1 MSKPYYITT
10 AIAYPNGDPHVGH
23 AYEYIATDAIA
34 RFKRLDGFDVRFLT
48 GTDVHGLKM
57 AETAAAEGIPTAE
70 LARRNSDVFQ
80 RMQERLNISF
90 DRFIRTSDADHYEA
104 SKEIWRR
111 MNEAGDIYLDA
122 YKGWYSV
129 RDERFF
135 TEAETTVG
143 SDGVRIATETGAPV
157 TWTEE
162 QTYFFRL
169 SAYADKL
176 LAHYE
181 AHPEFIEPEVR
192 RNEVVSFV
200 SGGLRDLSI
209 SRTTF
214 DWGVPVPDHP
224 DHVMYVWVDALTN
237 YLTGVGFPDTSSELF
252 KRFWPADLHMIGK
265 DIIRFHTVY
274 WPAFL
279 MSAGIELPRK
289 VFAHGFVLNR
299 GEKMSKSVGN
309 VVDPLN
315 LVDTFGVDQVRYF
328 FLREVPFGQD
338 GSYSEEAIIGRI
350 NADLA
355 NELGNLAQR
364 SLSMVAKNLDGI
376 VPEPANS
383 PPTTRT
389 CLRPPTGCSS
399 ASAAITTRRPCIWR
413 SRRSGRCS
421 ARPTS
426 TSPRRSRGCCARPI
440 RRGPASL
447 PHRPVHDAGGRAD
460 RDAAEPAG
468 DARVD
473 GQAARPARPARG
485 PADVRG
491 DRHAPGAGDGAARAG
506 RRVPALSGG
515 AKFDYALIDRKRFPT
530 SLPGMAYRGP
540 RSVPPL
546 RCLAIGRSDAR
557 HVVSHLNTRRCLEGM
572 TDHNA
577 IGSSREPLIAQP
589 PTSSSSEADT
599 QVPWPPITCGC
610 APTSTSHWSTRGRSS
625 SNAFV
630 CTNTWQATTTR
641 RSTTE
646 RCSARAWRSWSTA
659 RRVSTPL
666 VAKWSLRR
674 ASRWTTTT

>member
-1 MSKPYYITT
+1 MSEPYYITT

-143 SDGVRIATETGAPV
+143 SDGVRIAIETGAPV

-237 YLTGVGFPDTSSELF
+237 YLTG
-252 KRFWPADLHMIGK
+252 R
-265 DIIRFHTVY
+265 R
-274 WPAFL
+274 
-279 MSAGIELPRK
+279 
-289 VFAHGFVLNR
+289 
-299 GEKMSKSVGN
+299 
-309 VVDPLN
+309 
-315 LVDTFGVDQVRYF
+315 
-328 FLREVPFGQD
+328 
-338 GSYSEEAIIGRI
+338 
-350 NADLA
+350 
-355 NELGNLAQR
+355 
-364 SLSMVAKNLDGI
+364 LS
-376 VPEPANS
+376 
-383 PPTTRT
+383 
-389 CLRPPTGCSS
+389 
-399 ASAAITTRRPCIWR
+399 
-413 SRRSGRCS
+413 
-421 ARPTS
+421 
-426 TSPRRSRGCCARPI
+426 
-440 RRGPASL
+440 
-447 PHRPVHDAGGRAD
+447 
-460 RDAAEPAG
+460 
-468 DARVD
+468 
-473 GQAARPARPARG
+473 
-485 PADVRG
+485 
-491 DRHAPGAGDGAARAG
+491 
-506 RRVPALSGG
+506 
-515 AKFDYALIDRKRFPT
+515 
-530 SLPGMAYRGP
+530 
-540 RSVPPL
+540 
-546 RCLAIGRSDAR
+546 R
-557 HVVSHLNTRRCLEGM
+557 HVVGVVQAVLAGRSAHDRQGHHPVPHGLLAGVPDVGGNRVAAQGLCARL
-572 TDHNA
+572 
-577 IGSSREPLIAQP
+577 PAQP
-589 PTSSSSEADT
+589 RREDE
-599 QVPWPPITCGC
+599 QVGGQC
-610 APTSTSHWSTRGRSS
+610 
-625 SNAFV
+625 
-630 CTNTWQATTTR
+630 R
-641 RSTTE
+641 RP
-646 RCSARAWRSWSTA
+646 A
-659 RRVSTPL
+659 
-666 VAKWSLRR
+666 
-674 ASRWTTTT
+674 

>member
-1 MSKPYYITT
+1 VESLMSEPYYITT

-34 RFKRLDGFDVRFLT
+34 RFKRLDGYDVRYLT
-48 GTDVHGLKM
+48 GTDVHGQKM
-57 AETAAAEGIPTAE
+57 AETAAAEGIPAAE

-80 RMQERLNISF
+80 RMQEKLNISF

-111 MNEAGDIYLDA
+111 MNDAGDIYLDS

-135 TEAETTVG
+135 TEAETSVG
-143 SDGVRIATETGAPV
+143 ADGVRVATETGAPM

-169 SAYADKL
+169 SDYADKL

-181 AHPEFIEPEVR
+181 AHPGFIEPDVR

-252 KRFWPADLHMIGK
+252 SRFWPADLHMIGK

-289 VFAHGFVLNR
+289 VFVHGFVLNR
-299 GEKMSKSVGN
+299 GEKMSKSIGN
-309 VVDPLN
+309 VIDPNALI
-315 LVDTFGVDQVRYF
+315 DAFGVDQVRYF

-364 SLSMVAKNLDGI
+364 SLSMVAKNLDGV
-376 VPEPANS
+376 VPEPAEFTADDLELLSAADGLMERVRGHFDATAMHLALEAIWSVLGAANKYFS
-383 PPTTRT
+383 AQEPWVLRKSDTPEAQQRFRTVLYTTLEVVRIAALLSQPVMPESTVKLLELLGQADDQRT
-389 CLRPPTGCSS
+389 FASVGTRLAPGTALPAPVGVFPRYIAPTGSPS
-399 ASAAITTRRPCIWR
+399 AEAFGTPTIT
-413 SRRSGRCS
+413 
-421 ARPTS
+421 
-426 TSPRRSRGCCARPI
+426 
-440 RRGPASL
+440 
-447 PHRPVHDAGGRAD
+447 
-460 RDAAEPAG
+460 
-468 DARVD
+468 
-473 GQAARPARPARG
+473 
-485 PADVRG
+485 
-491 DRHAPGAGDGAARAG
+491 PG
-506 RRVPALSGG
+506 
-515 AKFDYALIDRKRFPT
+515 
-530 SLPGMAYRGP
+530 
-540 RSVPPL
+540 
-546 RCLAIGRSDAR
+546 
-557 HVVSHLNTRRCLEGM
+557 
-572 TDHNA
+572 
-577 IGSSREPLIAQP
+577 QP
-589 PTSSSSEADT
+589 PE
-599 QVPWPPITCGC
+599 
-610 APTSTSHWSTRGRSS
+610 
-625 SNAFV
+625 
-630 CTNTWQATTTR
+630 
-641 RSTTE
+641 
-646 RCSARAWRSWSTA
+646 
-659 RRVSTPL
+659 
-666 VAKWSLRR
+666 
-674 ASRWTTTT
+674 